1 MAAILY
7 FSVRVQKEGMNM
19 ETLMKEFEVDI
30 DGTEKYKHVIVDG
43 ETV

>member
-1 MAAILY
+1 MLPALY

-19 ETLMKEFEVDI
+19 ESLMKEFEGDL
-30 DGTEKYKHVIVDG
+30 DGTARYEHKIVGG